1 MRTVHLIYCLLLLT
15 SPAAMALDTTTL
27 SNDQL
32 HRLARELEPRAGS
45 SQWQQLWQ
53 NMRRAGYFNS
63 RPGQLHLAIPQ
74 AQLPALARQTLAEA
88 DQAAPLDTARVRYRK
103 DFSPRVIG
111 RLDAERF
118 SALCLEVDWRAVPQ
132 SLAHAPKAYLGMV
145 GLLQGYPCL

>member
-1 MRTVHLIYCLLLLT
+1 MLLLM
-15 SPAAMALDTTTL
+15 SPAAMALDTTML

-32 HRLARELEPRAGS
+32 RQLARELEPRAGS

-53 NMRRAGYFNS
+53 NMRRAGFFSS

-74 AQLPALARQTLAEA
+74 ARLPALARQTLAEA
-88 DQAAPLDTARVRYRK
+88 DQADPLDKARVRYRK
-103 DFSPRVIG
+103 DFSPLIIG
-111 RLDAERF
+111 RLDTERF

-132 SLAHAPKAYLGMV
+132 SLAHAPKGYLGMV